1 MLLYIHNTC
10 CNYCLHSTISNNSIH
25 YKYLHENNSNDV
37 RSLSIDFGLE
47 KQDKLFS

>member
-1 MLLYIHNTC
+1 MLQLLSTLYNT
-10 CNYCLHSTISNNSIH
+10 YYSIH
-25 YKYLHENNSNDV
+25 YIYLHENNSNDV